1 LPVQIFML
9 AFQATR
15 WLMEHEVP
23 PPAGNN
29 HPTSIPIGVF
39 KIRDG
44 YINIAAAGQ
53 AIWERFCEAI
63 EAEEVAGLRAR
74 DVL

>member
-1 LPVQIFML
+1 
-9 AFQATR
+9 
-15 WLMEHEVP
+15 
-23 PPAGNN
+23 
-29 HPTSIPIGVF
+29 VF

-44 YINIAAAGQ
+44 YINIVSAGQ